1 MKERQLMHTK
11 FQIRRLFATLLLVL
25 GTASFLSMAGA
36 AHPAAAQPQ
45 PSLTLT
51 PCKLDIG
58 LGAAKQQI
66 DAQCGV
72 VSVPEDRTQP
82 TAGRLIDI
90 HVAVLPAT
98 NANSTA
104 APIFHFEGGPG
115 GSAITNFTAWY
126 TSYRPLM
133 ADHDIVLIDQRGTG
147 KSASLQ
153 CTEVTDPALKDLAE
167 ARTRE
172 QELKLLL
179 ERMEACLQRV
189 AATND
194 PALYHSVT
202 MADDTDAVREALGYD
217 KINLFGNSYGTW
229 LAQIYLRR
237 HEANVNA
244 VILDSVAGPWNH
256 YLLSVPENAEAALN
270 RAFDL
275 CAKDEACSAR
285 YPNLSEKFAKALADL
300 EAGPQRASGQGLTGA
315 AYTVLMTR
323 ERLLEAFRTM
333 LYSSAYIGILPQ
345 AVEQAANGVYI
356 YPAATLVA
364 AAEQGKDISFGLFY
378 SVHCAET
385 LPFYTPALIEGYQ
398 PTQFYGSAADGVT
411 ELRQICANWRGGEL
425 DAADVAPV
433 TSSKPILILSG
444 AFDPVTPVSFGE
456 ETLARFSNGALAVF
470 PYQAHGLMPAS
481 KCAQNLIKA
490 FLATPEQALDTSCT
504 AKDIVP
510 VFSGTFKV
518 QLEPFSDP
526 AVNVKLNVPKGWTL
540 QADKSSAD
548 MAFFASADQVHL
560 LGAARLRAK
569 NAAEAEAI
577 AVKAI
582 EAAYGAVDPQAT
594 IEILGSRIVQHG
606 LDNPDNVYLGVITVV
621 GFGNDYR
628 VMWYAA
634 PTTVFTATFE
644 TVVPVLLSIN

>member
-1 MKERQLMHTK
+1 MYQAPLRY
-11 FQIRRLFATLLLVL
+11 RLFAMLLII
-25 GTASFLSMAGA
+25 FGA
-36 AHPAAAQPQ
+36 ALASLLPSAAQPTTAQPQ
-45 PSLTLT
+45 PSTTLT

-66 DAQCGV
+66 DAQCGI
-72 VSVPEDRTQP
+72 VSVPEDRVQ
-82 TAGRLIDI
+82 ASNGLLIDI
-90 HVAVLPAT
+90 HVTVLPAT
-98 NANSTA
+98 NRESTA

-153 CTEVTDPALKDLAE
+153 CSEVIDPALKDLAE
-167 ARTRE
+167 VRTRE
-172 QELKLLL
+172 QELTLLL
-179 ERMEACLQRV
+179 ERTAACLQRV

-202 MADDTDAVREALGYD
+202 MADDTDAVRKALGYD

-237 HEANVNA
+237 HESNVNA

-256 YLLSVPENAEAALN
+256 YLLSVPENAEAALT
-270 RAFDL
+270 RVFDL
-275 CAKDEACSAR
+275 CAQDAACNAR
-285 YPNLSEKFAKALADL
+285 YPNLSEKFDKALADL
-300 EAGPQRASGQGLTGA
+300 ATKPQRASGQGLTGA
-315 AYTVLMTR
+315 AYIVMMTR

-356 YPAATLVA
+356 YPATTLVA

-385 LPFYTPALIEGYQ
+385 LPFYTPALIGRYQ
-398 PTQFYGSAADGVT
+398 PTQFYGSAQDGVA
-411 ELRQICANWRGGEL
+411 ELQQICANWRGGEL
-425 DAADVAPV
+425 EAADVAPV
-433 TSSKPILILSG
+433 TSSKPVLILSG

-456 ETLARFSNGALAVF
+456 EAAARFPNGTLVLF

-481 KCAQNLIKA
+481 KCAQNLVKA
-490 FLATPEQALDTSCT
+490 FLTAPDQPLDASCT
-504 AKDIVP
+504 AKDIAP

-518 QLEPFSDP
+518 ELQPFSDP
-526 AVNVKLNVPKGWTL
+526 AVSVKLNVPKGWTW
-540 QADKSSAD
+540 QADKSSAE

-569 NAAEAEAI
+569 NTAEAQAI

-594 IEILGSRIVQHG
+594 IDILGSRIVQHG
-606 LDNPDNVYLGVITVV
+606 LDNPDNVYLGVLTIV

-628 VMWYAA
+628 VLWYAA